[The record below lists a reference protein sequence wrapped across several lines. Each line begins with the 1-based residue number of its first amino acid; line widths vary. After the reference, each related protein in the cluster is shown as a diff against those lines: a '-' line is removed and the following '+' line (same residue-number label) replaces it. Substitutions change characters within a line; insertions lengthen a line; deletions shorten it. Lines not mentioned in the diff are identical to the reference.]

1 MGDKLCSNVEGIFF
15 EGVEEEYKYFTGMET
30 GDPKRY
36 DGFSFGT
43 KIFLIPLEDYLLH
56 FETFFFMD
64 IFYINLW
71 KICRL
76 ANV

>member
-1 MGDKLCSNVEGIFF
+1 M
-15 EGVEEEYKYFTGMET
+15 EEEYKYFTGMKT

-56 FETFFFMD
+56 LETFFFFMRIRSTLIYVKYVD
-64 IFYINLW
+64 WLTSNRGSALESAASIP
-71 KICRL
+71 
-76 ANV
+76 A

>member
-1 MGDKLCSNVEGIFF
+1 M
-15 EGVEEEYKYFTGMET
+15 EEEYKYLTGMET

-56 FETFFFMD
+56 FETFFS
-64 IFYINLW
+64 
-71 KICRL
+71 
-76 ANV
+76 